1 LWLALLPDAAACI
14 CFYDSVQE
22 LILAASD
29 GERPTAIAWST
40 PLPPAPGD
48 PVEAGGARIRPL
60 VVLSGD
66 LSGHDRVFGPHEL
79 RSCLDSPSDG
89 GLFLLF
95 FEHSSEL
102 GLIPSACSPQYQIL
116 RWPLQ
121 MEPVRVTL
129 AVVRRRL
136 GLRPVVV
143 AAAVVLEMLGMA
155 VLAASDR
162 AR

>member
-1 LWLALLPDAAACI
+1 
-14 CFYDSVQE
+14 
-22 LILAASD
+22 
-29 GERPTAIAWST
+29 
-40 PLPPAPGD
+40 
-48 PVEAGGARIRPL
+48 
-60 VVLSGD
+60 
-66 LSGHDRVFGPHEL
+66 
-79 RSCLDSPSDG
+79 
-89 GLFLLF
+89 
-95 FEHSSEL
+95 
-102 GLIPSACSPQYQIL
+102 
-116 RWPLQ
+116 